1 MEIHATTVLEDVD
14 EIMDSPDEQVRRTR
28 LERFRLKLN
37 GQAPS
42 VIIKQYLAQDDRNET
57 DNSDRS
63 VDLLH
68 RKIDTLLEERS
79 LLEQQIVALTSQ
91 LKLHGDAV
99 EVAKNGYYSMG
110 YFLSKLFVKMRR
122 SYGWRTD
129 YLKATETTP
138 GCTPVTNE
146 TVQKWQSANRVP
158 TWAVDQIDQLLFS
171 KRSGQSGPVW
181 TSENKEFLITIFT
194 NDPSLS
200 NIELAALCSAEFGR
214 TITENS
220 IKGEIDRS
228 RKRAL
233 LPPKGTRAALRRKN
247 NHQG

>member
-99 EVAKNGYYSMG
+99 EVAKNGYYSM
-110 YFLSKLFVKMRR
+110 
-122 SYGWRTD
+122 
-129 YLKATETTP
+129 
-138 GCTPVTNE
+138 
-146 TVQKWQSANRVP
+146 
-158 TWAVDQIDQLLFS
+158 
-171 KRSGQSGPVW
+171 
-181 TSENKEFLITIFT
+181 
-194 NDPSLS
+194 
-200 NIELAALCSAEFGR
+200 
-214 TITENS
+214 
-220 IKGEIDRS
+220 
-228 RKRAL
+228 
-233 LPPKGTRAALRRKN
+233 
-247 NHQG
+247 